1 MRPSIKTNMLIYV
14 PFDKN
19 EKEWDVF
26 KPCEK
31 AIAVRVLYNHDL
43 KQQSQRE
50 LIRENVM
57 FHIHGGGF
65 VALSSHST

>member
-43 KQQSQRE
+43 K
-50 LIRENVM
+50 
-57 FHIHGGGF
+57 
-65 VALSSHST
+65 